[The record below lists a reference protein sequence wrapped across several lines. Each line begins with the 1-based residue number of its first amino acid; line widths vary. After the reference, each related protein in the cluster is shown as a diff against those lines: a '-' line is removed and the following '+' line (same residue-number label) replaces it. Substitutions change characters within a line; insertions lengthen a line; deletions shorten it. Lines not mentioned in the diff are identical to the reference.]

1 MKQVALLGMP
11 NAGKSTLFNRLT
23 GAHARVGNWPGIT
36 VELLTARLLIGGDM
50 VQLVDLPGIY
60 DLHGYSED
68 EKVVTTFLQS
78 QSPDLM
84 VVVLNACQ
92 LDRQMHLLGQLIE
105 LRRPL
110 LAVLNMADEARTLG
124 ITIDVNGLSATLG
137 IPVCLLSAKH
147 GQGME
152 DLQLQLRKA
161 LSRPDK
167 PIAKPLPALAGTGH
181 DVADSDDAGSSEAAA
196 DVRAEDPA
204 RSLADTV
211 SAANG
216 ALPHFIEA
224 ALQRHV
230 DMPLQASHRMT
241 ERLDKLLLHPWLGLP
256 IFFGVML
263 LLFEGVFAFGKP
275 LQDGMSWLFTTVREG
290 ALEPALAHA
299 PPLLHG
305 FLLDGAYA
313 GLATVASFVPLIVL
327 FFLFMSIVEDT
338 GYLSRAAFLMDALM
352 ARFGLD
358 GRSFVMLLMGF
369 GCNVPALMGTRVI
382 RSRGLRWLTMLVIP
396 FSLCSARLQVFVFFT
411 AALFSADKAPLVLF
425 SLYIVS
431 IVAAMG
437 TALLFRKRYVNHDP
451 FVLEMPPFRFP
462 TARLILLRG
471 WQEVRHFLTRAT
483 RFIVLGVVLVWVLT
497 NLPPGVDAGSAD
509 SLAGIFGSWLDPV
522 LRPLGI
528 DPKLT
533 IALLFGFVAKEIV
546 IGSLAV
552 IYGSDGEQLVQLVS
566 QQVGWIEAYSFM
578 LFALIYTPC
587 LSTIA
592 TIRNESRS
600 AAFTA
605 LAVAWPLALAWV
617 VSYAFY
623 QTAIHFVR

>member
-36 VELLTARLLIGGDM
+36 VELLTAKLLIGGDM
-50 VQLVDLPGIY
+50 VQVVDLPGIY

-68 EKVVTTFLQS
+68 EKVVTSFLQDHA
-78 QSPDLM
+78 PDLM

-92 LDRQMHLLGQLIE
+92 LDRQMLLLGQLIA
-105 LRRPL
+105 LGRPL
-110 LAVLNMADEARTLG
+110 LAVLNMADEARALG
-124 ITIDVNGLSATLG
+124 ISIDVSGLSASLG

-152 DLQLQLRKA
+152 DLHVQLRKA
-161 LSRPDK
+161 LAKISETSAPDVTV
-167 PIAKPLPALAGTGH
+167 PAAH
-181 DVADSDDAGSSEAAA
+181 DVLQPDID
-196 DVRAEDPA
+196 
-204 RSLADTV
+204 
-211 SAANG
+211 
-216 ALPHFIEA
+216 A

-230 DMPLQASHRMT
+230 DMPVQASHRLT
-241 ERLDKLLLHPWLGLP
+241 EHMDKVLLHPWLGLP

-263 LLFEGVFAFGKP
+263 LVFEGVFAIGKP
-275 LQDGMSWLFTTVREG
+275 LQDGMSWLFTSMREG
-290 ALEPALAHA
+290 ALEPALAQA
-299 PPLLHG
+299 PPLLQG
-305 FLLDGAYA
+305 FLLDGVYA
-313 GLATVASFVPLIVL
+313 GLSTVASFVPLIVL

-396 FSLCSARLQVFVFFT
+396 FSLCSARLQVFVFFA
-411 AALFSADKAPLVLF
+411 AALFSADHAPLVLF
-425 SLYIVS
+425 SLYMAS
-431 IVAAMG
+431 ILTAMG

-462 TARLILLRG
+462 TVRQILLRG
-471 WQEVRHFLTRAT
+471 WQEVRHFLNRAT

-497 NLPPGVDAGSAD
+497 NLPQGVEPGSMD
-509 SLAGIFGSWLDPV
+509 SLAGVIGSWLEPL

-533 IALLFGFVAKEIV
+533 IALMFGFVAKEIV
-546 IGSLAV
+546 IGALAV
-552 IYGSDGEQLVQLVS
+552 IYGSDGDQLVQLVS

-578 LFALIYTPC
+578 LFTLIYTPC

-617 VSYAFY
+617 VSFVFY
-623 QTAIHFVR
+623 QTASLWLR